1 MIESSKKNQIFC
13 KNTFFSFFAPLVGK
27 KSLVFCLTKKAYLC
41 KLKLMKERQNMKKFA
56 LIIAA
61 ILLAFS
67 GFAQKQPKYTM
78 EDAKQFYHTMQGDY
92 VMQVNDSTTADIH
105 ITPIW
110 ESQGNGCQW
119 LYLEASRDNQVFL
132 QKVLELRPKTE
143 KLFRVFVHDL
153 KNPTQF
159 VGKWGNPNYFDGFT
173 SSILKSGKRITFVKT
188 HDFSYQTT
196 RLMRFNA
203 MDCFPKGDLLHFKFV
218 QEDERFYV
226 KRVPKGTNRILG
238 YQGLKELTD

>member
-1 MIESSKKNQIFC
+1 
-13 KNTFFSFFAPLVGK
+13 
-27 KSLVFCLTKKAYLC
+27 
-41 KLKLMKERQNMKKFA
+41 MKKGSLDMKRFA

-61 ILLAFS
+61 ILLVFS
-67 GFAQKQPKYTM
+67 GFAQKQPKFTV
-78 EDAKQFYHTMQGDY
+78 EDAKQFYRTMQGEY
-92 VMQVNDSTTADIH
+92 VVQVNDSTTADVH

-110 ESQGNGCQW
+110 EGQGNGFQW
-119 LYLEASRDNQVFL
+119 LYLETTTDKGVML
-132 QKVLELRPKTE
+132 QKVLELRPKTD
-143 KLFRVFVHDL
+143 KKFLVLVHDL
-153 KNPTQF
+153 KKPAQF

-173 SSILKSGKRITFVKT
+173 QSILKSGKRLTFVKT

-203 MDCFPKGDLLHFKFV
+203 INCFPKGDLLHFKFV

-238 YQGLKELTD
+238 YQGLKEPTD

>member
-1 MIESSKKNQIFC
+1 
-13 KNTFFSFFAPLVGK
+13 
-27 KSLVFCLTKKAYLC
+27 
-41 KLKLMKERQNMKKFA
+41 MKRFA

-61 ILLAFS
+61 ILLVFS
-67 GFAQKQPKYTM
+67 GFAQKQPKFTV
-78 EDAKQFYHTMQGDY
+78 EDAKQFYRTMQGEY
-92 VMQVNDSTTADIH
+92 VVQVNDSTTADVH

-110 ESQGNGCQW
+110 EGQGNGFQW
-119 LYLEASRDNQVFL
+119 LYLETTTDKGVML
-132 QKVLELRPKTE
+132 QKVLELRPKTD
-143 KLFRVFVHDL
+143 KKFLVLVHDL
-153 KNPTQF
+153 KKPAQF

-173 SSILKSGKRITFVKT
+173 QSILKSGKRLTFVKT

-203 MDCFPKGDLLHFKFV
+203 INCFPKGDLLHFKFV

-238 YQGLKELTD
+238 YQGLKEPTD

>member
-1 MIESSKKNQIFC
+1 
-13 KNTFFSFFAPLVGK
+13 
-27 KSLVFCLTKKAYLC
+27 
-41 KLKLMKERQNMKKFA
+41 MKRFA

-61 ILLAFS
+61 IFLVFS
-67 GFAQKQPKYTM
+67 GFAQKQPKFTV
-78 EDAKQFYHTMQGDY
+78 EDAKQFYRTMQGEY
-92 VMQVNDSTTADIH
+92 VVQVNDSTTADVH

-110 ESQGNGCQW
+110 EGQGNGFQW
-119 LYLEASRDNQVFL
+119 LYLETTTDKGVLL
-132 QKVLELRPKTE
+132 QKVLELRPKTD
-143 KLFRVFVHDL
+143 KKFLVLVHDL
-153 KNPTQF
+153 KKPAQF

-173 SSILKSGKRITFVKT
+173 QSILKSGKRLTFVKT

-203 MDCFPKGDLLHFKFV
+203 INCFPKGDLLHFKFV